1 MVESLDTLP
10 SFHGTTNPL
19 PSTEVMWPPKS
30 EPRKSETS
38 PSEKNSSSTRK
49 TKQNKKKRKKNKQTK
64 NKNKTKQTNNKKKTL
79 LSSQVTVKPLSS
91 VPCAQ
96 KFPLIT
102 SGTPTTVR
110 CKQAVP
116 EYSIPVQETLDFLL
130 TIPGVSRTFSIF
142 PTEARELVNMVESQ
156 DTSPIFQ
163 STTVPLPHPSSHTGY
178 SQPDQWS
185 QENSLE
191 VPRDLAPLKS
201 TKFSYLLRHV

>member
-1 MVESLDTLP
+1 MGLQILCLLQRLCDLPNLNLGSQKHLHLKKILHPSGVE
-10 SFHGTTNPL
+10 GKTNKQK
-19 PSTEVMWPPKS
+19 T
-30 EPRKSETS
+30 
-38 PSEKNSSSTRK
+38 K
-49 TKQNKKKRKKNKQTK
+49 TKQNKQT
-64 NKNKTKQTNNKKKTL
+64 TTKKKTL

-178 SQPDQWS
+178 SQPDQ
-185 QENSLE
+185 
-191 VPRDLAPLKS
+191 
-201 TKFSYLLRHV
+201 

>member
-1 MVESLDTLP
+1 MGLQILCLLQRLCDLP
-10 SFHGTTNPL
+10 NLNLGSQKHL
-19 PSTEVMWPPKS
+19 HLKKILHPPGKL
-30 EPRKSETS
+30 
-38 PSEKNSSSTRK
+38 
-49 TKQNKKKRKKNKQTK
+49 KKKRKKQ
-64 NKNKTKQTNNKKKTL
+64 QKKTL

-163 STTVPLPHPSSHTGY
+163 STTGPLPHPSSHTGY
-178 SQPDQWS
+178 SQPDQ
-185 QENSLE
+185 
-191 VPRDLAPLKS
+191 
-201 TKFSYLLRHV
+201 

>member
-1 MVESLDTLP
+1 MFLSSVEHMNTFPKNLRRKKNLK
-10 SFHGTTNPL
+10 TNKQ
-19 PSTEVMWPPKS
+19 TNKHQ
-30 EPRKSETS
+30 
-38 PSEKNSSSTRK
+38 
-49 TKQNKKKRKKNKQTK
+49 KQNKTKTNKQT
-64 NKNKTKQTNNKKKTL
+64 NKQTKTL

-178 SQPDQWS
+178 SQPDQ
-185 QENSLE
+185 
-191 VPRDLAPLKS
+191 
-201 TKFSYLLRHV
+201 

>member
-1 MVESLDTLP
+1 MGLQILCLLQRLCDLP
-10 SFHGTTNPL
+10 NLNLGSQKHLHLKKILHPPGKLKKKKKEKQTN
-19 PSTEVMWPPKS
+19 K
-30 EPRKSETS
+30 KQ
-38 PSEKNSSSTRK
+38 
-49 TKQNKKKRKKNKQTK
+49 KQNKTNKQ
-64 NKNKTKQTNNKKKTL
+64 QKKTL

-178 SQPDQWS
+178 SQPDQ
-185 QENSLE
+185 
-191 VPRDLAPLKS
+191 
-201 TKFSYLLRHV
+201 

>member
-1 MVESLDTLP
+1 M
-10 SFHGTTNPL
+10 
-19 PSTEVMWPPKS
+19 
-30 EPRKSETS
+30 
-38 PSEKNSSSTRK
+38 
-49 TKQNKKKRKKNKQTK
+49 
-64 NKNKTKQTNNKKKTL
+64 
-79 LSSQVTVKPLSS
+79 TVKPLSS

-116 EYSIPVQETLDFLL
+116 EYSISVQETLDFLL

-178 SQPDQWS
+178 SQPDQ
-185 QENSLE
+185 
-191 VPRDLAPLKS
+191 
-201 TKFSYLLRHV
+201 

>member
-1 MVESLDTLP
+1 MGLQILCLLQRLCDLP
-10 SFHGTTNPL
+10 NLNLGSQKHL
-19 PSTEVMWPPKS
+19 HLKKILHPPGKL
-30 EPRKSETS
+30 
-38 PSEKNSSSTRK
+38 
-49 TKQNKKKRKKNKQTK
+49 KKKKKKKKKNK
-64 NKNKTKQTNNKKKTL
+64 KTKKKKTL

-163 STTVPLPHPSSHTGY
+163 STTGPLPHPSSHTGY
-178 SQPDQWS
+178 SQPDQ
-185 QENSLE
+185 
-191 VPRDLAPLKS
+191 
-201 TKFSYLLRHV
+201 

>member
-1 MVESLDTLP
+1 MGLQILCLLQRLCDLP
-10 SFHGTTNPL
+10 NLNLGSQKHLHLKKILHPPGKLKKKKKKKERKTNKQK
-19 PSTEVMWPPKS
+19 T
-30 EPRKSETS
+30 
-38 PSEKNSSSTRK
+38 K
-49 TKQNKKKRKKNKQTK
+49 TKQNKQT
-64 NKNKTKQTNNKKKTL
+64 TTKKTL

-178 SQPDQWS
+178 SQPDQ
-185 QENSLE
+185 
-191 VPRDLAPLKS
+191 
-201 TKFSYLLRHV
+201 

>member
-1 MVESLDTLP
+1 MGLQILCLLQRLCDLP
-10 SFHGTTNPL
+10 NLNLGSQKHLHLKKILHPPGKLKKKKKKKKEKQTN
-19 PSTEVMWPPKS
+19 K
-30 EPRKSETS
+30 KQ
-38 PSEKNSSSTRK
+38 
-49 TKQNKKKRKKNKQTK
+49 KQNKTNKQ
-64 NKNKTKQTNNKKKTL
+64 QKKTL

-178 SQPDQWS
+178 SQPDQ
-185 QENSLE
+185 
-191 VPRDLAPLKS
+191 
-201 TKFSYLLRHV
+201 

>member
-1 MVESLDTLP
+1 MCVASVNILNE
-10 SFHGTTNPL
+10 N
-19 PSTEVMWPPKS
+19 
-30 EPRKSETS
+30 
-38 PSEKNSSSTRK
+38 K
-49 TKQNKKKRKKNKQTK
+49 TKQNKQ
-64 NKNKTKQTNNKKKTL
+64 QQQQQKTL

-163 STTVPLPHPSSHTGY
+163 STTGPLPHPSSHTGY
-178 SQPDQWS
+178 SQPDQ
-185 QENSLE
+185 
-191 VPRDLAPLKS
+191 
-201 TKFSYLLRHV
+201 

>member
-1 MVESLDTLP
+1 MGLQILCLLQRLCDLP
-10 SFHGTTNPL
+10 NLNLGSQKHLHLKKILHPPGKLKKKKKEKQTN
-19 PSTEVMWPPKS
+19 K
-30 EPRKSETS
+30 KQ
-38 PSEKNSSSTRK
+38 
-49 TKQNKKKRKKNKQTK
+49 KQNKTNKQ
-64 NKNKTKQTNNKKKTL
+64 QKKTL

-163 STTVPLPHPSSHTGY
+163 STTGPLPHPSSHTGY
-178 SQPDQWS
+178 SQPDQ
-185 QENSLE
+185 
-191 VPRDLAPLKS
+191 
-201 TKFSYLLRHV
+201 

>member
-1 MVESLDTLP
+1 MGLQILCLLQRLCDLP
-10 SFHGTTNPL
+10 NLNLGSQKHL
-19 PSTEVMWPPKS
+19 HLKKILHPPGKL
-30 EPRKSETS
+30 
-38 PSEKNSSSTRK
+38 
-49 TKQNKKKRKKNKQTK
+49 KKNKK
-64 NKNKTKQTNNKKKTL
+64 ERKTNNNKKPL

-163 STTVPLPHPSSHTGY
+163 STTGPLPHPSSHTGY
-178 SQPDQWS
+178 SQPDQ
-185 QENSLE
+185 
-191 VPRDLAPLKS
+191 
-201 TKFSYLLRHV
+201 

>member
-1 MVESLDTLP
+1 MGLQILCLLQRLCDLP
-10 SFHGTTNPL
+10 NLNLGSQKHLHLKKILHPPGKLKKKKKKKKERKTNKQK
-19 PSTEVMWPPKS
+19 T
-30 EPRKSETS
+30 
-38 PSEKNSSSTRK
+38 K
-49 TKQNKKKRKKNKQTK
+49 TKQNKQT
-64 NKNKTKQTNNKKKTL
+64 TTKKTL

-178 SQPDQWS
+178 SQPDQ
-185 QENSLE
+185 
-191 VPRDLAPLKS
+191 
-201 TKFSYLLRHV
+201 

>member
-1 MVESLDTLP
+1 M
-10 SFHGTTNPL
+10 
-19 PSTEVMWPPKS
+19 
-30 EPRKSETS
+30 
-38 PSEKNSSSTRK
+38 
-49 TKQNKKKRKKNKQTK
+49 
-64 NKNKTKQTNNKKKTL
+64 
-79 LSSQVTVKPLSS
+79 TVKPLSS

-156 DTSPIFQ
+156 DISPIFQ
-163 STTVPLPHPSSHTGY
+163 STTGPLPHPSSHTGY
-178 SQPDQWS
+178 SQPDQ
-185 QENSLE
+185 
-191 VPRDLAPLKS
+191 
-201 TKFSYLLRHV
+201 

>member
-1 MVESLDTLP
+1 MGLQILCLLQRLCDLP
-10 SFHGTTNPL
+10 NLNLGSQKHLHLKKILHPPGKLKKKKKKKKKEKQTN
-19 PSTEVMWPPKS
+19 K
-30 EPRKSETS
+30 KQ
-38 PSEKNSSSTRK
+38 
-49 TKQNKKKRKKNKQTK
+49 KQNKTNKQ
-64 NKNKTKQTNNKKKTL
+64 QKKTL

-163 STTVPLPHPSSHTGY
+163 STTGPLPHPSSHTGY
-178 SQPDQWS
+178 SQPDQ
-185 QENSLE
+185 
-191 VPRDLAPLKS
+191 
-201 TKFSYLLRHV
+201 

>member
-1 MVESLDTLP
+1 MGLQILCLLQRLCDLP
-10 SFHGTTNPL
+10 NLNLGSQKHLHLKKILHPPGKLKKKKKKKKEKQTN
-19 PSTEVMWPPKS
+19 K
-30 EPRKSETS
+30 KQ
-38 PSEKNSSSTRK
+38 
-49 TKQNKKKRKKNKQTK
+49 KQNKTNKQ
-64 NKNKTKQTNNKKKTL
+64 QKKTF

-163 STTVPLPHPSSHTGY
+163 STTGPLPHPSSHTGY
-178 SQPDQWS
+178 SQPDQ
-185 QENSLE
+185 
-191 VPRDLAPLKS
+191 
-201 TKFSYLLRHV
+201 

>member
-1 MVESLDTLP
+1 MGLQILCLLQRLCDLP
-10 SFHGTTNPL
+10 NLNLGSQKHLHLKKILHPPGKLKKKKKEKQTN
-19 PSTEVMWPPKS
+19 K
-30 EPRKSETS
+30 KQ
-38 PSEKNSSSTRK
+38 
-49 TKQNKKKRKKNKQTK
+49 KQNKTNKQ
-64 NKNKTKQTNNKKKTL
+64 QQKKTL

-178 SQPDQWS
+178 SQPDQ
-185 QENSLE
+185 
-191 VPRDLAPLKS
+191 
-201 TKFSYLLRHV
+201 

>member
-1 MVESLDTLP
+1 MGLQILCLLQRLCDLP
-10 SFHGTTNPL
+10 NLNLGSQKHL
-19 PSTEVMWPPKS
+19 HLKKILHPPGKL
-30 EPRKSETS
+30 
-38 PSEKNSSSTRK
+38 
-49 TKQNKKKRKKNKQTK
+49 KKKKEKKKKNKQTK
-64 NKNKTKQTNNKKKTL
+64 KKKKTKQTNNKKKTL
-79 LSSQVTVKPLSS
+79 LFSQVTVKPLSS

-178 SQPDQWS
+178 SQPDQ
-185 QENSLE
+185 
-191 VPRDLAPLKS
+191 
-201 TKFSYLLRHV
+201 

>member
-1 MVESLDTLP
+1 MGLQILCLLQRLCDLP
-10 SFHGTTNPL
+10 NLNLGSQKHLHLKKILHPPGKLNKTKKKERKTNKQK
-19 PSTEVMWPPKS
+19 T
-30 EPRKSETS
+30 
-38 PSEKNSSSTRK
+38 K
-49 TKQNKKKRKKNKQTK
+49 TKQNKQT
-64 NKNKTKQTNNKKKTL
+64 TKKKTL

-178 SQPDQWS
+178 SQPDQ
-185 QENSLE
+185 
-191 VPRDLAPLKS
+191 
-201 TKFSYLLRHV
+201 

>member
-1 MVESLDTLP
+1 MGLQILCLLQRLCDLP
-10 SFHGTTNPL
+10 NLNLGSQKHLHLKKILHPPGKLKKKKKEKKRKTNKQK
-19 PSTEVMWPPKS
+19 T
-30 EPRKSETS
+30 
-38 PSEKNSSSTRK
+38 K
-49 TKQNKKKRKKNKQTK
+49 TKQNKQT
-64 NKNKTKQTNNKKKTL
+64 TTTKKTL

-178 SQPDQWS
+178 SQPDQ
-185 QENSLE
+185 
-191 VPRDLAPLKS
+191 
-201 TKFSYLLRHV
+201 

>member
-49 TKQNKKKRKKNKQTK
+49 TKKA
-64 NKNKTKQTNNKKKTL
+64 L
-79 LSSQVTVKPLSS
+79 LYSQGTVEPSSS
-91 VPCAQ
+91 VLCAQ
-96 KFPLIT
+96 KLPQTT
-102 SGTPTTVR
+102 SGTLTTVR
-110 CKQAVP
+110 CKQAP
-116 EYSIPVQETLDFLL
+116 LEHSIPVQETLDFLL

-185 QENSLE
+185 QEYSLE

>member
-1 MVESLDTLP
+1 MQISDL
-10 SFHGTTNPL
+10 
-19 PSTEVMWPPKS
+19 
-30 EPRKSETS
+30 ETS
-38 PSEKNSSSTRK
+38 LVYKVSSRAASGRQRNHVSKSATILTTK
-49 TKQNKKKRKKNKQTK
+49 TKKN

-178 SQPDQWS
+178 SQPDQ
-185 QENSLE
+185 
-191 VPRDLAPLKS
+191 
-201 TKFSYLLRHV
+201 

>member
-1 MVESLDTLP
+1 MGLQILCLLQRLCDLP
-10 SFHGTTNPL
+10 NLNLGSQKHLHLKKILHPPGKLKKKKKKKKKEKQTN
-19 PSTEVMWPPKS
+19 K
-30 EPRKSETS
+30 KQ
-38 PSEKNSSSTRK
+38 
-49 TKQNKKKRKKNKQTK
+49 KQNKTNKQ
-64 NKNKTKQTNNKKKTL
+64 QKKTL

-178 SQPDQWS
+178 SQPDQ
-185 QENSLE
+185 
-191 VPRDLAPLKS
+191 
-201 TKFSYLLRHV
+201 

>member
-1 MVESLDTLP
+1 MGLQILCLLQRLCDLP
-10 SFHGTTNPL
+10 NLNLGSQKHLHLKKILHPPGKLKKKKKERKTNKQK
-19 PSTEVMWPPKS
+19 T
-30 EPRKSETS
+30 
-38 PSEKNSSSTRK
+38 K
-49 TKQNKKKRKKNKQTK
+49 TKQNKQT
-64 NKNKTKQTNNKKKTL
+64 TTKKTL

-178 SQPDQWS
+178 SQPDQ
-185 QENSLE
+185 
-191 VPRDLAPLKS
+191 
-201 TKFSYLLRHV
+201 

>member
-1 MVESLDTLP
+1 MGLQILCLLQRLCDLP
-10 SFHGTTNPL
+10 NLNLGSQKHL
-19 PSTEVMWPPKS
+19 HLKKILHPPGKLKKKKKKKK
-30 EPRKSETS
+30 E
-38 PSEKNSSSTRK
+38 RK
-49 TKQNKKKRKKNKQTK
+49 TNKQKQKQNKTNKQ
-64 NKNKTKQTNNKKKTL
+64 QKKTL

-178 SQPDQWS
+178 SQPDQ
-185 QENSLE
+185 
-191 VPRDLAPLKS
+191 
-201 TKFSYLLRHV
+201 